1 MAPHAV
7 NTGSG
12 SSTPPSS
19 SESDAA
25 TFTTEQS
32 HGVASEGDLM
42 PIAIVGMSCRFPGD
56 ATNPSNLWEMLC
68 NRRSAW
74 SPIPKDKFTAE
85 AFYHPDPDRNGAIN
99 VEGGHFLKEDIG
111 RFDASFFSISPNE
124 AKSIDPQQPGIP
136 MEKVAGSNTS
146 VYVGVFSKDY
156 SEMLGRDPET
166 IPAYTATGNGYSIL
180 SNRISYFFDLK
191 GPSMTLDTACS
202 ASLSALHLACQSL
215 RTGESKMAIVGGTN
229 MIHSP
234 DLMICMSLLR
244 FLGPEGKCFSFDHRA
259 SGYSRGEGVGTVVLK
274 PLHAALRD
282 GDPIRAVIR
291 NSAVNQDGRTQ
302 GITLPSRQ
310 SQEALI
316 RAAYEGAGLDP
327 AETGYFEAHGT
338 GTAAGDPL
346 EAGAIASVLGAGR
359 SPDNPI
365 HVGSIKTNLG
375 HLEGASGIAGII
387 KAALIV
393 EHGLIP
399 PNLNFEKP
407 NERIPLDE
415 WNIRIPLECK
425 KWPTPGL
432 RRASVNSFGYGGS
445 NAHVI
450 IEDAEHF
457 LAKYKA
463 SKRYITNGANG
474 TNGTHGHT
482 NGPIGTT
489 GIANLTKLF
498 PDGPLPTANGSLTTP
513 ELLFLLSANDGTS
526 GKAYAERLAE
536 YIESHASDDEL
547 NLLQARDLVSA
558 LTSPSHSFQRV
569 LSRPPKIAFVF
580 TGQGAQWA
588 GMGRELIAAYP
599 LFEDRIAK
607 AEKLFAKLGA
617 TWSLTDELFGYA
629 AESSP
634 GIDAPQLSQ
643 PLCTALQVALVDLL
657 ASWGVTPSCVT
668 GHSSG
673 EIAAA
678 YAAGALTFETALKV
692 AYFRGVHAANVKTD
706 VGGMMAVGL
715 GQAEAQERIDKIQRK
730 LVVACVNS
738 PSSVTVSVL
747 KDEDIFARKLKVKVA
762 YHSHHMQAVAAAY
775 EQSLQGMEAPN
786 SPDDKNKVSFYSSV
800 TGEVI
805 DHSELAQPSY
815 WVRNMVSPVLFSQ
828 SATNMCLAKTAT
840 TAGNAK
846 KARNRSSA
854 TSKPDVLLEVGPH
867 AALSGPIK
875 QILAAATELATKP
888 TYTSVLLRSE
898 PAVHCALDA
907 ASQLIARGV
916 PVRLDRVNFPLLHD
930 LKMTPLTDL
939 PPYAWNH
946 STVHWSESRL
956 STAYR
961 FRQFPRHDLVGA
973 PSMDFNPVEPRW
985 RNFIR
990 ISENPWVLDHKV
1002 AQSVL
1007 YPAAGMMI
1015 AAIEAMR
1022 QMVVINQVSTP
1033 VAGFELRDVSIGKAL
1048 VVPESY
1054 DGVETVFEL
1063 RPLNTNT
1070 RSSSDTWYEFRLYSV
1085 GKQEGW
1091 NEHCRGRIAYRF
1103 ETQPAVVDGGKEAA
1117 MHQQEIDRLFDEKKR
1132 LAADGVN
1139 IPVDTMYDALD
1150 SIGLSYGET
1159 FRNVTTLFGGPG
1171 AAFGTFK
1178 VADVAKVMPYNFE
1191 YPYLIHPATLDAV
1204 LHSIFPALAAQTSS
1218 AGGASPLKIVDK
1230 PMVPVFVDKM
1240 YISNEISSKAGQEYN
1255 LWADGRMQGFK
1266 NAREDIYVVSPEG
1279 ATARPMIEIS
1289 GLQCASLAD
1298 SQMNSDSERA
1308 LAVPKLCFTESWDID
1323 VELLTDA
1330 NREQLFVGQPGDA
1343 SESKILSALREIA
1356 YYSIRDAVAALT
1368 PQDVEQ
1374 AEWYHKVFYNW
1385 MRKMMTQR
1393 EDGTYKDF
1401 KPYSG
1406 PDDDAHREEVFRF
1419 AQEACVEGQ
1428 MAVRVGNNLARVIRK
1443 EVDPLALMLEGDL
1456 LYAVYQGK
1464 IGTERCYRTMTAY
1477 LDKVAYKNPQLK
1489 ILEVGSGTGGATRPV
1504 LEKLGGGKNGRYA
1517 RFAHYDFT
1525 DISKGFFEKGQEN
1538 FAAWYD
1544 AGLLDFKALDIEQD
1558 PTDQGFE
1565 EGTYDVI
1572 IAANVLHAT
1581 QKMQV
1586 TMSHVRKLLKPGGQ
1600 LVLMELTERQPWMTL
1615 VFGNLPGWWLGQ
1627 DDGRT
1632 EGPSLSEEEWDMLL
1646 KDTGFSG
1653 VQVCV
1658 PDYPDLND
1666 KVYSVM
1672 TATAVEVEAKPKLP
1686 NRAFIVPPLG
1696 EDDSWVT
1703 DIVMQQIESSMGIK
1717 PFKTSLDALPD
1728 TAGCIVISLLEL
1740 NRPVLAGLT
1749 EPEFDAFRKAIWTN
1763 LITGLGRTLR
1773 AENHAL
1779 KFVTLDLEATPENRI
1794 QHDTETI
1801 VRVFTHSFSDVEEN
1815 QGRDFEFTERS
1826 GTIFIP
1832 RIFED
1837 TETNEFIAKDTQPIA
1852 LAQPELEPFV
1862 QPDRP
1867 LRLDIGTP
1875 GLLDTLRF
1883 VDDDTFNTPPG
1894 EDEVDIDFHATAVNF
1909 KDVMVSMGQLVE
1921 NFLGC
1926 EVAGVVSQ
1934 VGPGVTHV
1942 KPGDHVCVWTLGGYG
1957 TKLRNAAGF
1966 VAKIPDDMSFEIAA
1980 SLPIVYCTGYY
1991 GLFDIGR
1998 LEAGK
2003 SVLIHAAA
2011 GGVGQAAIKLAQHA
2025 GARVFVTVGTEG
2037 KKKLLIESFG
2047 IPEEHIFCSRDTSFA
2062 AGIRRVTQARGVD
2075 VVLNSLAGESL
2086 QESWDCIAPFGRFV
2100 EIGKRDIEVNSRLAM
2115 ANFARNTTFA
2125 SVDLTIIIRQNKKLG
2140 ARILEDVMDLVHK
2153 KLVREVQ
2160 PLTVFTTPDIEQAF
2174 RLMQAGR
2181 HVGKLVV
2188 RHDPEAMVKVIPR
2201 ATRPLKLAED
2211 GSYLLVGGLGG
2222 LGRSTSMWMAD
2233 HGAKNM
2239 VFLSRSGSDKPAA
2252 QECVRELEAKGVK
2265 VAVYRCDVA
2274 DAASLDA
2281 AMEQCRSEMPPVR
2294 GVIHGGMVLRD
2305 GIFENMT
2312 HYDWQAALKPKVTG
2326 TLNLCRAFSAPG
2338 APALDFFLIQS
2349 SSVGTVGNFGQG
2361 NYSAGSTFQDAQG
2374 TEQLPIVTLDLGMI
2388 LGAGY
2393 VAENENAEQNLSKWG
2408 FLGIG
2413 QDKYLSIIKSAIAN
2427 ARRPAPY
2434 PSVSSLIERKVPEPL
2449 LLQCQVATGLGT
2461 KGMVDTAVATSPDD
2475 QYQIPFW
2482 FYDVRFSH
2490 LLQVDRLAS
2499 RNAVG
2504 DSGGADAAQLAAA
2517 LKHCES
2523 FGAAQTVLC
2532 DFLLDKMSKVLII
2545 PLAELNSAL
2554 PMSAYRVD
2562 SLVAVEIRN
2571 WIFREM
2577 KVDMPVFELQGGATL
2592 MELCETIGKKSP
2604 LVSDKLKVAE

>member
-25 TFTTEQS
+25 TFTTQQS
-32 HGVASEGDLM
+32 RDVASRDDLM

-56 ATNPSNLWEMLC
+56 ATNPSNLWDMLC

-74 SPIPKDKFTAE
+74 SAIPKDKFTAE

-124 AKSIDPQQPGIP
+124 AKAIDPQQRLQLESAYEALENAGIP
-136 MEKVAGSNTS
+136 MEK
-146 VYVGVFSKDY
+146 
-156 SEMLGRDPET
+156 
-166 IPAYTATGNGYSIL
+166 
-180 SNRISYFFDLK
+180 
-191 GPSMTLDTACS
+191 
-202 ASLSALHLACQSL
+202 
-215 RTGESKMAIVGGTN
+215 
-229 MIHSP
+229 
-234 DLMICMSLLR
+234 
-244 FLGPEGKCFSFDHRA
+244 
-259 SGYSRGEGVGTVVLK
+259 
-274 PLHAALRD
+274 
-282 GDPIRAVIR
+282 
-291 NSAVNQDGRTQ
+291 
-302 GITLPSRQ
+302 
-310 SQEALI
+310 
-316 RAAYEGAGLDP
+316 
-327 AETGYFEAHGT
+327 
-338 GTAAGDPL
+338 
-346 EAGAIASVLGAGR
+346 
-359 SPDNPI
+359 
-365 HVGSIKTNLG
+365 
-375 HLEGASGIAGII
+375 
-387 KAALIV
+387 
-393 EHGLIP
+393 
-399 PNLNFEKP
+399 
-407 NERIPLDE
+407 
-415 WNIRIPLECK
+415 
-425 KWPTPGL
+425 
-432 RRASVNSFGYGGS
+432 
-445 NAHVI
+445 
-450 IEDAEHF
+450 
-457 LAKYKA
+457 
-463 SKRYITNGANG
+463 
-474 TNGTHGHT
+474 
-482 NGPIGTT
+482 
-489 GIANLTKLF
+489 
-498 PDGPLPTANGSLTTP
+498 
-513 ELLFLLSANDGTS
+513 
-526 GKAYAERLAE
+526 
-536 YIESHASDDEL
+536 
-547 NLLQARDLVSA
+547 
-558 LTSPSHSFQRV
+558 
-569 LSRPPKIAFVF
+569 
-580 TGQGAQWA
+580 
-588 GMGRELIAAYP
+588 
-599 LFEDRIAK
+599 
-607 AEKLFAKLGA
+607 
-617 TWSLTDELFGYA
+617 
-629 AESSP
+629 
-634 GIDAPQLSQ
+634 
-643 PLCTALQVALVDLL
+643 
-657 ASWGVTPSCVT
+657 
-668 GHSSG
+668 
-673 EIAAA
+673 
-678 YAAGALTFETALKV
+678 
-692 AYFRGVHAANVKTD
+692 
-706 VGGMMAVGL
+706 
-715 GQAEAQERIDKIQRK
+715 
-730 LVVACVNS
+730 
-738 PSSVTVSVL
+738 
-747 KDEDIFARKLKVKVA
+747 
-762 YHSHHMQAVAAAY
+762 AVAAAY

-786 SPDDKNKVSFYSSV
+786 SPDDRNNVSFYSSV

-805 DHSELAQPSY
+805 DHSELVQPSY

-854 TSKPDVLLEVGPH
+854 ASKPDVLLEVGPH

-888 TYTSVLLRSE
+888 TYTSVLLRGE
-898 PAVHCALDA
+898 PAVHCPLDA
-907 ASQLIARGV
+907 ASQLIAPSRR
-916 PVRLDRVNFPLLHD
+916 PPSP
-930 LKMTPLTDL
+930 TSPLTDL

-973 PSMDFNPVEPRW
+973 PAMDFNPVEPRW

-990 ISENPWVLDHKV
+990 VRENPWVLDHKV

-1022 QMVVINQVSTP
+1022 QLIVINQVATP

-1085 GKQEGW
+1085 GKPEGW
-1091 NEHCRGRIAYRF
+1091 NEHCRGLIAYRF

-1117 MHQQEIDRLFDEKKR
+1117 MHQQEIDKLFGEKKR

-1150 SIGLSYGET
+1150 SIGLSYGEN
-1159 FRNVTTLFGGPG
+1159 FRNVTTLFGGPS

-1218 AGGASPLKIVDK
+1218 AGGDGPLNIVDK

-1240 YISNEISSKAGQEYN
+1240 YISNDFSSQVGQEYN

-1266 NAREDIYVVSPEG
+1266 NARADIYVVSPEG

-1298 SQMNSDSERA
+1298 SQMNSDFDKA
-1308 LAVPKLCFTESWDID
+1308 LAVPKLCFTKSWDID

-1330 NREQLFVGQPGDA
+1330 NRAQLFVGQPGDP
-1343 SESKILSALREIA
+1343 SESKVLSALREIA
-1356 YYSIRDAVAALT
+1356 YYSIRDAVASLT
-1368 PQDVEQ
+1368 PQDVER
-1374 AEWYHKVFYNW
+1374 AEWYHKIFYNW
-1385 MRKMMTQR
+1385 MLKMMTQR
-1393 EDGTYKDF
+1393 EDGTYMDF
-1401 KPYSG
+1401 RPYSG
-1406 PDDDAHREEVFRF
+1406 PDDDAHKEEVFRF

-1428 MAVRVGNNLARVIRK
+1428 MAVRMGNNLAK
-1443 EVDPLALMLEGDL
+1443 
-1456 LYAVYQGK
+1456 GK
-1464 IGTERCYRTMTAY
+1464 IGTERCYQTMTAY

-1504 LEKLGGGKNGRYA
+1504 LEKLGGGKDGRYA

-1558 PTDQGFE
+1558 PTVQGLE

-1600 LVLMELTERQPWMTL
+1600 LVLMELTERQPW
-1615 VFGNLPGWWLGQ
+1615 
-1627 DDGRT
+1627 DDF
-1632 EGPSLSEEEWDMLL
+1632 EGPSLSEEEWDKLL
-1646 KDTGFSG
+1646 KETGFSG

-1666 KVYSVM
+1666 KVYSIM
-1672 TATAVEVEAKPKLP
+1672 TATAVEAEAKPKLP
-1686 NRAFIVPPLG
+1686 NRAYIVPPLG
-1696 EDDSWVT
+1696 EDDAGVT
-1703 DIVMQQIESSMGIK
+1703 NIVMQQIESSSGIK
-1717 PFKTSLDALPD
+1717 PTKTTLDALPH
-1728 TAGCIVISLLEL
+1728 TAGCVIISLLEL

-1749 EPEFDAFRKAIWTN
+1749 ESEFDAFRKAIWSAKGVFWVTRGATIDSTIPEAN

-1779 KFVTLDLEATPENRI
+1779 KFVTLDLEATPESRI
-1794 QHDTETI
+1794 QQDTETI
-1801 VRVFTHSFSDVEEN
+1801 TRVFALSFSDVEEN

-1867 LRLDIGTP
+1867 LKLDIGTP
-1875 GLLDTLRF
+1875 
-1883 VDDDTFNTPPG
+1883 
-1894 EDEVDIDFHATAVNF
+1894 EDEVDIDVHATGVNF

-1926 EVAGVVSQ
+1926 EVAGVVSD

-1942 KPGDHVCVWTLGGYG
+1942 KPGDRVCAWTLGGYG

-1980 SLPIVYCTGYY
+1980 SLPVVYCTAYY

-1998 LEAGK
+1998 LAAGE

-2025 GARVFVTVGTEG
+2025 GARVFVTVGTED

-2062 AGIRRVTQARGVD
+2062 AGIRRVTQGRGVN
-2075 VVLNSLAGESL
+2075 VILNSLAGESL

-2115 ANFARNTTFA
+2115 SNFARNTTFA
-2125 SVDLTIIIRQNKKLG
+2125 SVDLTIIIRQNKKLST
-2140 ARILEDVMDLVHK
+2140 RILRDVMDLMYK
-2153 KLVREVQ
+2153 KVVREVQ

-2201 ATRPLKLAED
+2201 AIHPLKLAKD

-2239 VFLSRSGSDKPAA
+2239 VFLSRSGTDKPAA
-2252 QECVRELEAKGVK
+2252 QDCVRDLEAKDVK
-2265 VAVYRCDVA
+2265 VAVYRCDVS

-2281 AMEQCRSEMPPVR
+2281 AMEQCRVEMPPVR

-2326 TLNLCRAFSAPG
+2326 TLNLCRAFSAPRS
-2338 APALDFFLIQS
+2338 PALDFFLIQS

-2361 NYSAGSTFQDAQG
+2361 NYSAGSTFQDAVSHSYAFRNAASARG
-2374 TEQLPIVTLDLGMI
+2374 TEQLPIVNLDLGMI

-2393 VAENENAEQNLSKWG
+2393 VADNENAEQNLSKWG

-2413 QDKYLSIIKSAIAN
+2413 QDRYLSIIKSAIAN

-2461 KGMVDTAVATSPDD
+2461 KGMIDTAVATSPDD

-2490 LLQVDRLAS
+2490 LLQIDRLAS
-2499 RNAVG
+2499 RNAGG
-2504 DSGGADAAQLAAA
+2504 DSSGADGGAAQLAAA

-2532 DFLLDKMSKVLII
+2532 DFLLDKMSKVLMI

-2554 PMSAYRVD
+2554 PMSAYGVD